1 MYIKNLYAN
10 NFRNFNKISL
20 EFSPQVNFFLGRNG
34 QGKTNLLES
43 LYLLIK
49 GDSFRYSNNETFI
62 NHNQNKELL
71 EFEKTRVKSIFIEN
85 DLSFELEVGIENKS
99 KLFLL
104 NKKKVSSSEI
114 QKKFNCILFSPESL
128 SFIKESSEFRRELI
142 DEFLK
147 SIHSK
152 NVDIIFEYKKIL
164 RSRNKLLKENKE
176 GRLEKDNFVPLFEA
190 INSLFIKKAC
200 ELVYARVEAIKAI
213 KEDINDHMRYINQE
227 NVDIFVD
234 YVASGESYLSFSIN
248 EIEQKLSHRLNSLKV
263 AEIAYGSSLVGPHK
277 HEIIFLYNQKDS
289 RIFCSQG
296 QQRAIILS
304 FKMAQIVYHRK
315 THGWY
320 PVLML
325 DDVLSELDF
334 EKKMRLISFLEK
346 INTQIFITA
355 TELDRDTKFS
365 SSTYK
370 ITNMVQ
376 GKILD

>member
-20 EFSPQVNFFLGRNG
+20 EFSPKVNFFLGQNG

-62 NHNQNKELL
+62 NHNQNKELS
-71 EFEKTRVKSIFIEN
+71 EFEKTKVKSIFIEN

-99 KLFLL
+99 KLFFL
-104 NKKKVSSSEI
+104 NKKKISSSEI

-176 GRLEKDNFVPLFEA
+176 GRLEKDNFAPLFEA

-213 KEDINDHMRYINQE
+213 KEDINDHMQYISQE

-234 YVASGESYLSFSIN
+234 YVASGESYLSFSVN
-248 EIEQKLSHRLNSLKV
+248 EIEQKLTQRLNSLKV
-263 AEIAYGSSLVGPHK
+263 AEMAYGSSLVGPHK